1 MFYAFNFHITYLE
14 CRNMQIKNKIFS
26 TFKVYIQEFIT
37 ELEKLLTHTSKKFY
51 ILNNEFTYLN
61 FVLEYE
67 KLVSKVLKFFL
78 YL

>member
-14 CRNMQIKNKIFS
+14 RRNMQIKNKVFP

-37 ELEKLLTHTSKKFY
+37 ELEKLLNHTSKIFY
-51 ILNNEFTYLN
+51 ILNIEFTYLN

-67 KLVSKVLKFFL
+67 KLVSKV
-78 YL
+78 